1 MTILDGQISP
11 PLSSIDSNVKSLFTQ
26 FPAMVCLLEGPEL
39 RCTFAN
45 PLYAKL
51 YGNRELI
58 GKTPQEM
65 VPDLEG
71 QGHFEVL
78 ENVYKTG
85 VPFYGFNHPVSAD
98 WLNEGKLSTKHFNF
112 VYFPYR
118 VQEQTIGVIAFG
130 LEVTDYVMAKKVADD
145 QQLLVNTI
153 SSAAPTC
160 LWICDEK
167 MDCIFVNETWIKW
180 TGKPLEYH
188 LGPGWAAN
196 LFEADR
202 DYAFNIVREAYRTK
216 QSYSH
221 EYRITCSDG
230 SMKWCLS
237 SGSPWYLPDGTFG
250 GFAGS
255 SMDIT
260 DRKQEEKRIQSM
272 VDALPLMAW
281 TAKPDGALYYFNRRW
296 YEYTGQTPEE
306 AAGDGWA
313 STMPSDTEEAVFTR
327 WHFSLDH
334 KVPYEVECRYRRHDG
349 EYRWHIARAEPIKS
363 ESGEVLYWLGTSTDI
378 HDQKSL
384 SDQLERK
391 VKERTT
397 DLINANL
404 ALLRS
409 NEELERFAS
418 VASHDLKEP
427 LRKIQFFSDLLQQPS
442 SRNPEAM
449 IKKIREASNRMMTL
463 IDDLLEFSSLSRSQG
478 DFEEVELNQI
488 LQEICQDLEL
498 PLEEKGATIES
509 DPLPTIKGLS
519 YQLTQIFN
527 NLIGNAI
534 KYSKPNEAP
543 RIKITSRLA
552 SQEEVEAYPTL
563 DSQRKYH
570 LISFEDNGIGF
581 KPEDA
586 GRIFTI
592 FHRLHSKETYAGTG
606 VGLAVCRKVAHN
618 HGGEIYA
625 TSQPGKGSCFYILL
639 PT

>member
-1 MTILDGQISP
+1 
-11 PLSSIDSNVKSLFTQ
+11 
-26 FPAMVCLLEGPEL
+26 MVCLLEGPEL

-334 KVPYEVECRYRRHDG
+334 KVTYEVECRYRRHDG

-363 ESGEVLYWLGTSTDI
+363 ETGEVLYWLGTSTDI

-581 KPEDA
+581 KHEDA